1 VSAVPDLK
9 QELLDILETPLSP
22 VTVHY
27 AEPQRLPDEYE
38 IVFISGTPNYVR
50 GSGGLLG
57 EQFRSESFGLAFVVE
72 VFKPGDDAQATDQR
86 RWAIVD
92 LIDTALIADDFGGY
106 ETEGG
111 TLTERESS
119 LLAYDKGWVARSEF
133 VISVDER
140 E

>member
-57 EQFRSESFGLAFVVE
+57 EQFRSESFGLASWSRSSS
-72 VFKPGDDAQATDQR
+72 PATTPRQPTN
-86 RWAIVD
+86 A
-92 LIDTALIADDFGGY
+92 AG
-106 ETEGG
+106 
-111 TLTERESS
+111 
-119 LLAYDKGWVARSEF
+119 RSWT
-133 VISVDER
+133 
-140 E
+140 